1 MITIKRFPGSSIYYW
16 AIYDFHD
23 ARVSGVP
30 VAGTAC
36 DEVLSGGE
44 GGTLRS
50 PRNSLVFRHA
60 PASRP
65 LVCRYSIRAE
75 DSLYSRI
82 ALTLDKL
89 NFKAE
94 MRQINIRMHADS
106 NHSLQT
112 PDKNLVSS
120 QPSGGREEVPEE
132 VLEPQWPG
140 PAGGSGP
147 HVQHQHHHRLCVRLH
162 QDSGEAPT
170 F

>member
-1 MITIKRFPGSSIYYW
+1 MNKTQCFPGSSIYYW

-60 PASRP
+60 PAPALGPAPIP

-75 DSLYSRI
+75 DSLHSRI

-94 MRQINIRMHADS
+94 IKQINIRMHADS
-106 NHSLQT
+106 NHSL
-112 PDKNLVSS
+112 
-120 QPSGGREEVPEE
+120 
-132 VLEPQWPG
+132 
-140 PAGGSGP
+140 
-147 HVQHQHHHRLCVRLH
+147 
-162 QDSGEAPT
+162 
-170 F
+170 

>member
-60 PASRP
+60 PAPASRP

-82 ALTLDKL
+82 VLTLDKL

-94 MRQINIRMHADS
+94 IRQINIRMHADS

-112 PDKNLVSS
+112 ADFGFISTFRLERRSARRSVGATVAWTGWRWWTPCPS
-120 QPSGGREEVPEE
+120 QTPPPPVCP
-132 VLEPQWPG
+132 
-140 PAGGSGP
+140 PARGL
-147 HVQHQHHHRLCVRLH
+147 R
-162 QDSGEAPT
+162 
-170 F
+170 

>member
-1 MITIKRFPGSSIYYW
+1 MITIKCFPGSSIYYW

-23 ARVSGVP
+23 AQVSGVP

-94 MRQINIRMHADS
+94 MRQINIRMLADS

-112 PDKNLVSS
+112 PDKILVSS
-120 QPSGGREEVPEE
+120 QLSGWREEMSEE
-132 VLEPQWPG
+132 VLEPQWAG

-162 QDSGEAPT
+162 QGSGEAPSI
-170 F
+170 

>member
-1 MITIKRFPGSSIYYW
+1 MNKTQCFPGSSIYYW

-60 PASRP
+60 PAPSSRP

-75 DSLYSRI
+75 DSLHSRI

-94 MRQINIRMHADS
+94 MKQINIRMHADS

-112 PDKNLVSS
+112 PEFGFISTLRRRRRS
-120 QPSGGREEVPEE
+120 
-132 VLEPQWPG
+132 
-140 PAGGSGP
+140 
-147 HVQHQHHHRLCVRLH
+147 VRR
-162 QDSGEAPT
+162 SVGATVGWTGWRWWTPCPAPT
-170 F
+170 PPPPVCPPAPGLR